1 MKLYGKS
8 AELERLGQFYRSGR
22 FPHALL
28 FCGEKGLGKTVLADY
43 TAMLRLCE
51 SDGERPCMECRSCRR
66 IEEHIHPD
74 VIYPFRENGKYNVET
89 LRGVIN
95 EALRLPNDGGLR
107 VIIFEQLDSMSEKC
121 QNTLLK
127 FIEEPSP
134 FNCCIFTA
142 ESKATILE
150 TIISRVAVINVTETP
165 KSECLR
171 ALADFGVDSSRAEE
185 LYGLYGGNIGKCLAA
200 EDGSDAEIFRLA
212 AEFAKGLCC
221 GKEYDCAV
229 RLAAVKTREDA
240 GAVLSILR
248 ELFAKAAVLRSGG
261 SADGALSE
269 TARQLSQKFDLK
281 TITELYD
288 EAGALNASLS
298 SNPNLQ
304 LFNAHCCARM
314 FSIIEGIRKGTVF
327 YD

>member
-1 MKLYGKS
+1 MKLYGKN
-8 AELERLGQFYRSGR
+8 AELKRLGQFARSGR

-43 TAMLRLCE
+43 TAMLRLCGA
-51 SDGERPCMECRSCRR
+51 DGERPCMECRNCRR

-74 VIYPFRENGKYNVET
+74 VIYPFRENEKYNVET

-95 EALRLPNDGGLR
+95 ESLKLPNDGALR

-142 ESKATILE
+142 ENKSTILN
-150 TIISRVAVINVTETP
+150 TILSRVAVINVTETP

-171 ALADFGVDSSRAEE
+171 ALSDFGIEQARAEK
-185 LYGLYGGNIGKCLAA
+185 LYGLYGGNIGKCLTA
-200 EDGSDAEIFRLA
+200 EDGSGAEHFQIA
-212 AEFAKGLCC
+212 AEFSKGLCG

-229 RLAAVKTREDA
+229 RLAAIKTREDA

-261 SADGALSE
+261 NADGALSE
-269 TARQLSQKFDLK
+269 AARQLSQRFELK
-281 TITELYD
+281 TIALLYD
-288 EAGALNASLS
+288 ETDALLASLS

-304 LFNAHCCARM
+304 LFNAHCCAKM
-314 FSIIEGIRKGTVF
+314 FSISEGAKKGTVF